1 MIISACATAVCFSP
15 NLEIM
20 RLSES
25 GPNQLSEYAD
35 YCLIP
40 QQPELDIKTIKVTQK
55 HVIRH
60 LSKGEQQV
68 MSRALL
74 RSVHII
80 DEGDVV

>member
-1 MIISACATAVCFSP
+1 MMISACATAICFSP

-25 GPNQLSEYAD
+25 EPDPSFGYAD

-40 QQPELDIKTIKVTQK
+40 QQPKLDITTIKITQK
-55 HVIRH
+55 DVVRH
-60 LSKGEQQV
+60 LTVGEQQV

-74 RSVHII
+74 RSVHIV
-80 DEGDVV
+80 DEGEVN